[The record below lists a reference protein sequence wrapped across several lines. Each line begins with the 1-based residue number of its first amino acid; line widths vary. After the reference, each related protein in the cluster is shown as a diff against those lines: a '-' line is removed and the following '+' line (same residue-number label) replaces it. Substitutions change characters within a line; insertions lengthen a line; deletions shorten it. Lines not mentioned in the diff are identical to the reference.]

1 MAEEHFNV
9 LSHPNFGGNPVI
21 NPILR
26 GRKAGC
32 ISLASERR
40 RRHVIVPQMPERK
53 NFARPYIEMLATGDF
68 RLSVYEDD
76 AARVDVL
83 LLIVDKFK
91 KALVEHAAKYT
102 PHQDLRSST
111 EFSIPQAPARW
122 AEKLA
127 HFEAKTRESDR

>member
-1 MAEEHFNV
+1 MNKSATI
-9 LSHPNFGGNPVI
+9 LTHPRFDRPKVDNPVV
-21 NPILR
+21 R

-83 LLIVDKFK
+83 LLLVDKFK
-91 KALVEHAAKYT
+91 KGLLEHAAKYT
-102 PHQDLRSST
+102 PHQDLHSST
-111 EFSIPQAPARW
+111 EFSIPQAPSRW
-122 AEKLA
+122 AENLA
-127 HFEAKTRESDR
+127 HFEAKARGAQ